1 MHSTA
6 THLTPPPL
14 PPGLPGEDAPPELL
28 LLWAAQTFGQHA
40 TLATSLGPQSLV
52 LMEMLHQLGLQLPAF
67 FLDTSLLFGE
77 TYALRR
83 EIEHRYG
90 VRIEAVRPRQ
100 DLSAQ
105 AARHGS
111 RLWQRE
117 PDLCC
122 AIRKVEPLRRHL
134 ATKAA
139 WITGLRRDQS
149 SSRQDV
155 ARVAWDSTNRLWKLN
170 PLVRWTRRDVD
181 GYLRG
186 HDVPTNALLE
196 RGYRSVGC
204 RPCTA
209 PSHETD
215 ERAGRWPG
223 QSKTECGI
231 HGRLTILDPETTR

>member
-6 THLTPPPL
+6 TRLQPPPR
-14 PPGLPGEDAPPELL
+14 PSDAPTEDDPPELM
-28 LLWAAQTFGQHA
+28 LLWAAETFGPHA

-52 LMEMLHQLGLQLPAF
+52 LLDMLDQLGLQLPVF
-67 FLDTSLLFGE
+67 FLDTSLLFAE

-83 EIEHRYG
+83 RIEERYG
-90 VRIEAVRPRQ
+90 VRIEPVRPCQ

-117 PDLCC
+117 PNLCC

-134 ATKAA
+134 STKAA

-149 SSRQDV
+149 EARQSVD
-155 ARVAWDSTNRLWKLN
+155 ALEWDGSNGLWKLN
-170 PLVRWTRRDVD
+170 PLAAWSRREVD
-181 GYLRG
+181 EYLAG

-196 RGYRSVGC
+196 QGYRSVGC
-204 RPCTA
+204 RPCTS
-209 PSHETD
+209 PSTDTD
-215 ERAGRWPG
+215 ERAGRWAG
-223 QSKTECGI
+223 TTKTECGI
-231 HGRLTILDPETTR
+231 HDRLLILDLESHR